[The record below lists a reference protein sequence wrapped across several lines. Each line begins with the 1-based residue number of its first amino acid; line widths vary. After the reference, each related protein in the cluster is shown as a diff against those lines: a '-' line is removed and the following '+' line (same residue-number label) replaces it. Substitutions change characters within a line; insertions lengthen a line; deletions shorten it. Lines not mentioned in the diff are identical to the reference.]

1 MMQNEWINFKEQ
13 NNFFHYL
20 LVFFLHFI
28 DWMELDENLNSRDSF
43 FVYIILIKIVQ
54 LYIDYVIAN
63 LLFEVFVAIND
74 KLFE

>member
-1 MMQNEWINFKEQ
+1 
-13 NNFFHYL
+13 
-20 LVFFLHFI
+20 
-28 DWMELDENLNSRDSF
+28 MELDENLNSRDSF